1 MSNTPEIDEVEKY
14 SGVTIKDSV
23 TTCGDESSSV
33 YIPVIF
39 ARQLERER
47 DEARNIVEKLTE
59 QGLKLM
65 DDNMMLKR
73 GIKKFKKTIRETLE
87 ENRHLADGDDC
98 TLRKLKQLVP
108 DWE

>member
-14 SGVTIKDSV
+14 SGVKIKDSV

-47 DEARNIVEKLTE
+47 DEAQYKLKDAKQSLGFAIE
-59 QGLKLM
+59 EINALKAA
-65 DDNMMLKR
+65 
-73 GIKKFKKTIRETLE
+73 IRETLE

-98 TLRKLKQLVP
+98 TLCKLKTVVE
-108 DWE
+108 DWK

>member
-47 DEARNIVEKLTE
+47 DDARYKLE
-59 QGLKLM
+59 NAKQSLGFFIEIINELKAA
-65 DDNMMLKR
+65 
-73 GIKKFKKTIRETLE
+73 IRETLE
-87 ENRHLADGDDC
+87 ENRHLADGNDC
-98 TLRKLKQLVP
+98 TLRKLKTAIE
-108 DWE
+108 DFE